1 MPGNSTLRGVAIG
14 LLGLLFCVAGDAF
27 SALGAEDEKQFPFAS
42 GALGAIFG
50 GPFLAGY
57 AAFRFGLEVRSSRT
71 GGAAAGVFRRE
82 RASARSARWP
92 IGCVAVANVFYLP
105 LLVAAT
111 QRVDSF
117 ATVIAIAFCG
127 PLLVA
132 VWGAMRESR
141 YAAVLWP
148 VLAGAGLWI
157 MSLQEEAH
165 TDWLGYAFAAAAA
178 ACFAVNI
185 SAMEKLEERGAETVG
200 LALAGLLTIPGAAG
214 WLVFSGGLEWFQPR
228 IIALAVLTGLVTVA
242 VAPVLEARAIGYLGK
257 EKFGVLAA
265 GEPIMGLPVGLLL
278 LGEVPGWFVATGVV
292 ILAVAIAANTAELDR
307 PLVRRL
313 VRRLRTTRS
322 GGLPH
327 ERHLTAEAA
336 IRSRSADTGARRPE
350 APAPGTADAHCWRW
364 RPSCGRWPSAATPK
378 PPPCSPRCCNR
389 WRTVSRSR
397 HRDPHITAAGRHM
410 PPRRPHAAPTSAGPF
425 GRQNQAT
432 ILVRSAT
439 GRCAHPL
446 SARPNGRRG
455 PRGGVRRGDSRC
467 GRHAGPR
474 HDRSRSRAD
483 ARGPHA
489 RHVRR

>member
-1 MPGNSTLRGVAIG
+1 MSKVRLPGNGTLRGVVIG

-27 SALGAEDEKQFPFAS
+27 SALGAEDEKQFPFAP

-50 GPFLAGY
+50 GLFLAGY
-57 AAFRFGLEVRSSRT
+57 AALRFGLEVRPFRT
-71 GGAAAGVFRRE
+71 NGAVAEVFRRE

-111 QRVDSF
+111 QRVGSF

-132 VWGAMRESR
+132 VWGSVRESR

-200 LALAGLLTIPGAAG
+200 LALAGLLTIPGAAS
-214 WLVFSGGLEWFQPR
+214 WLVISGGLEWFQPH
-228 IIALAVLTGLVTVA
+228 IIGLAVLTGLLTVA

-292 ILAVAIAANTAELDR
+292 ILAVAIAANTTELDR

-313 VRRLRTTRS
+313 FAMRS

-327 ERHLTAEAA
+327 GHHLAAEAVIPSGGA
-336 IRSRSADTGARRPE
+336 AVPAVAGTVPADMAGGVPTPTDARRSSLAVTGARQPE
-350 APAPGTADAHCWRW
+350 APASGTADSHWLEVAAVL
-364 RPSCGRWPSAATPK
+364 WPLVQRGNTEAATLLTSVLQPVAD
-378 PPPCSPRCCNR
+378 RIQ
-389 WRTVSRSR
+389 
-397 HRDPHITAAGRHM
+397 ITK
-410 PPRRPHAAPTSAGPF
+410 
-425 GRQNQAT
+425 Q
-432 ILVRSAT
+432 
-439 GRCAHPL
+439 
-446 SARPNGRRG
+446 
-455 PRGGVRRGDSRC
+455 
-467 GRHAGPR
+467 
-474 HDRSRSRAD
+474 
-483 ARGPHA
+483 
-489 RHVRR
+489 